1 MAKTM
6 KIQSGKRNLLLGV
19 AGVNLVV
26 RVAEIF
32 VNWELIIQGDWWDT
46 NGDFLWL
53 LLNLRD
59 ILGFVAP
66 LGLVALIF
74 GLLKERI
81 APIITGLVIN
91 AAWVLSHYIFSNLYQ
106 LNFVNEYDLEPDLG
120 FFAIPILDLF
130 ESVGGETPYFMY
142 QLALNTTFMAVIA
155 YLAVLLPEF
164 SATKAPLA
172 VSPDPKLP
180 VSPTTNE
187 GGDMSPTS
195 YCHQCGNPI
204 AENTKFCSSC
214 GTPVGSAAPNTANF
228 QNSAPSMMIPK
239 TNTLA
244 IVSLVISFFIP
255 IVGMILAY
263 SARREIDAS
272 QGTQTGRGLTTG
284 AIVLNWIWIL
294 SIVLIVFST
303 GLLLTL

>member
-1 MAKTM
+1 M
-6 KIQSGKRNLLLGV
+6 KIAAGKRNLIIGV
-19 AGVNLVV
+19 AAVNLVLQ
-26 RVAEIF
+26 VAEIAGK
-32 VNWELIIQGDWWDT
+32 WELISQRSWDT
-46 NGDFLWL
+46 YGDFFQL
-53 LLNLRD
+53 LFNLRD
-59 ILGFVAP
+59 ILQLVAP
-66 LGLVALIF
+66 LGLVALIV
-74 GLLKERI
+74 GLLGQLRG
-81 APIITGLVIN
+81 PIFAGLGIN
-91 AAWVLSHYIFSNLYQ
+91 AAWVLSHYIFTNLFV
-106 LNFVNEYDLEPDLG
+106 LNIVNEYDWEPELSL
-120 FFAIPILDLF
+120 FAIPILDFF
-130 ESVGGETPYFMY
+130 ESMDGDAEFFMY
-142 QLALNTTFMAVIA
+142 QVAMHTTFIAVIA

-164 SATKAPLA
+164 SATKAPSA
-172 VSPDPKLP
+172 VGPNPELP
-180 VSPTTNE
+180 VPSPTNE
-187 GGDMSPTS
+187 GGEMSPTS

-214 GTPVGSAAPNTANF
+214 GTPVGSAAPTTANF
-228 QNSAPSMMIPK
+228 ANSAPSMMVPK

>member
-1 MAKTM
+1 MAITM
-6 KIQSGKRNLLLGV
+6 KIEAGKRNLVIGV
-19 AGVNLVV
+19 AAVNLVLQ
-26 RVAEIF
+26 VAEIAG
-32 VNWELIIQGDWWDT
+32 NWELISQRDWDT
-46 NGDFLWL
+46 NGDFFEL
-53 LLNLRD
+53 LINLRD
-59 ILGFVAP
+59 ILQFVAP
-66 LGLVALIF
+66 LGLVALIV
-74 GLLKERI
+74 GILKQFK
-81 APIITGLVIN
+81 APIFAGLSVN
-91 AAWVLSHYIFSNLYQ
+91 AAWVLSHYIFVNLY
-106 LNFVNEYDLEPDLG
+106 LFNLVNEYDLEPDLG
-120 FFAIPILDLF
+120 FFAIPILDIF
-130 ESVGGETPYFMY
+130 ESVGGDAEFFMY
-142 QLALNTTFMAVIA
+142 QVVMNTSFIAVIA

-164 SATKAPLA
+164 SATKAPSA
-172 VSPDPKLP
+172 VSPNPELP
-180 VSPTTNE
+180 VPPTTNE

-214 GTPVGSAAPNTANF
+214 GTPVGSAAPTTANF
-228 QNSAPSMMIPK
+228 ANSAPSMMVPK